1 MSLSSFRKVC
11 DFNLTFGLPHYNSIN
26 SSLYKSNPKLINL
39 RLSLIREEIGELND
53 AFNNNDFIE
62 VIDALADILY
72 VVYGAGS
79 SFGIDLDSELQK
91 NNIIWDTN
99 LTDYENYLSRFQPL
113 EGITRENFNTYDQLK
128 TNLATFDNY
137 LNSLDNKL
145 NLELELDIC
154 INELISMIAL
164 SYKMGIMMGINLDRA
179 FNIVHTSNM
188 SKVCPTE
195 EQAQKTVK
203 WYKENDTR
211 YDSPDYRLSYDNQRY
226 VVFNSSTGKILKNVS
241 YKAADFTEMLG

>member
-1 MSLSSFRKVC
+1 MSLSPFRKVC
-11 DFNLTFGLPHYNSIN
+11 DFNLTFGLPHYEEVQRN
-26 SSLYKSNPKLINL
+26 LFATNPKLVDL
-39 RLSLIREEIGELND
+39 RLSLIREEIGELNE
-53 AFNNNDFIE
+53 AFNNNDYVE

-79 SFGIDLDSELQK
+79 SFGIDLDMELER
-91 NNIIWDTN
+91 NNIIWKKT
-99 LTDYENYLSRFQPL
+99 LSDYENYLSKFQL
-113 EGITRENFNTYDQLK
+113 VEGVTRENFNTFGQLK
-128 TNLATFDNY
+128 QILDTFENH
-137 LNSLDNKL
+137 LNSLANKL
-145 NLELELDIC
+145 DLKLDLEITT
-154 INELISMIAL
+154 NELISLIAV

-179 FNIVHTSNM
+179 FNIVHDSNM

-211 YDSPDYRLSYDNQRY
+211 YDSPDYRLSYDNKWY